1 MAITKLTDK
10 KHKNIKFAIVTWA
23 TITWVILALPH
34 VSWATQI
41 HDRPEGLFAHQMA
54 HIFFMTSMIFLVYW
68 LRKNRFVEQKG
79 WRLIQYSGILFALW
93 NIDAMLVHW
102 IDDHLDISVFIGSQ
116 ADWSRKLI
124 IKDHLELIVYY
135 VGKMDHLLC
144 VPAIFLLYLG
154 IKRLHEDGHPMAV
167 NNEDLGLSELKNK
180 EAHF

>member
-1 MAITKLTDK
+1 MYITRALKSKHNNRKLPTLVSLTL
-10 KHKNIKFAIVTWA
+10 ACG
-23 TITWVILALPH
+23 ILAFPH

-102 IDDHLDISVFIGSQ
+102 IDGNLDPSVFVGSQ
-116 ADWSRKLI
+116 VDWSRKLI

-154 IKRLHEDGHPMAV
+154 IKQLHEDGHPMPI
-167 NNEDLGLSELKNK
+167 NNEE
-180 EAHF
+180 

>member
-1 MAITKLTDK
+1 MATVKLTAR
-10 KHKNIKFAIVTWA
+10 KHKNIIFPTLTLII
-23 TITWVILALPH
+23 ITWVILALPH

-102 IDDHLDISVFIGSQ
+102 IDDHLDASVFIGNQ
-116 ADWSRKLI
+116 ANWSRMLV
-124 IKDHLELIVYY
+124 IKDHPELIVYY

-154 IKRLHEDGHPMAV
+154 IRRLHEDGHPMV
-167 NNEDLGLSELKNK
+167 INNKDHSLSGFKNK
-180 EAHF
+180 EVHF